1 MKRIYRTVSALLT
14 AALLMTM
21 LLTGCG
27 ETSSSSIKDDAENY
41 VKAVL
46 DLMCTGTYDHS
57 VTFGDVASG
66 REQESRDE
74 MIAGIVSSIAKD
86 NDLNEEQRARLEDC
100 LTRAFSACRYT
111 IKDVRESEDG
121 GCDVTVSIE
130 PLKVFEGISDALNSK
145 VRELTGD
152 GEAMIAMSPEEQTA
166 ALAEVL
172 LSQLDQNL
180 ENPQYGPA
188 EEVIVHYGLLQG
200 SEDRYGIDENA
211 GKTLGEKLFSSEG
224 L

>member
-1 MKRIYRTVSALLT
+1 MKRIYRTASALLT

-57 VTFGDVASG
+57 VTFGDVVSG
-66 REQESRDE
+66 REQDSRDE

-130 PLKVFEGISDALNSK
+130 PLKVFEGVSDALNSK
-145 VRELTGD
+145 VGELTGD
-152 GEAMIAMSPEEQTA
+152 DEAMIAMTAEEQTA

-188 EEVIVHYGLLQG
+188 EEVVVHYGLLEG

-211 GKTLGEKLFSSEG
+211 GKALGEKLFSSEG

>member
-14 AALLMTM
+14 AAMLMTM

-145 VRELTGD
+145 VGELTGD
-152 GEAMIAMSPEEQTA
+152 DEAMIAMTAEEQTA

-188 EEVIVHYGLLQG
+188 EEVVVHYGLLEG

-211 GKTLGEKLFSSEG
+211 GKALGEKLFSSEG

>member
-1 MKRIYRTVSALLT
+1 MKRIYRTASALLT

-66 REQESRDE
+66 REQDPRDE

-145 VRELTGD
+145 VGELTGD

-172 LSQLDQNL
+172 LIQLDQNL

>member
-152 GEAMIAMSPEEQTA
+152 GEAMIAMTPEEQTA

>member
-27 ETSSSSIKDDAENY
+27 ETSSSSIKGDAENY

-86 NDLNEEQRARLEDC
+86 NDLNEEQRARLEDT

-145 VRELTGD
+145 VGELTGD

>member
-27 ETSSSSIKDDAENY
+27 ETSSSSIKGDAENY

-145 VRELTGD
+145 VAELTGD
-152 GEAMIAMSPEEQTA
+152 GEAMIAMTPEEQTA

>member
-27 ETSSSSIKDDAENY
+27 ETSSSSIKGDAENY

-152 GEAMIAMSPEEQTA
+152 GEAMIAMTPEEQTA

>member
-46 DLMCTGTYDHS
+46 DLMSTGTYDHS

-145 VRELTGD
+145 VGELTGD

>member
-27 ETSSSSIKDDAENY
+27 ETSSSSIKGDAENY

-66 REQESRDE
+66 REQDSRDE

-152 GEAMIAMSPEEQTA
+152 GEAMIAMTPEEQTA

>member
-1 MKRIYRTVSALLT
+1 MKRIYRTASALLT

-27 ETSSSSIKDDAENY
+27 ETSSSSIKNDAENY

-66 REQESRDE
+66 REQDSRDE

-86 NDLNEEQRARLEDC
+86 NDLNEEQRARLEDS

-130 PLKVFEGISDALNSK
+130 PLKVFEGISDSLNSK
-145 VRELTGD
+145 VAELTGD
-152 GEAMIAMSPEEQTA
+152 GEAMIAMTPEEQTA

>member
-1 MKRIYRTVSALLT
+1 MKKSFKRLLLV
-14 AALLMTM
+14 AFMAVMAVAV
-21 LLTGCG
+21 LTGCG
-27 ETSSSSIKDDAENY
+27 PKKPAPEDAQAY

-66 REQESRDE
+66 REQDSRDE

-145 VRELTGD
+145 VGELTGD
-152 GEAMIAMSPEEQTA
+152 GEAMIAMTPEEQTA

-211 GKTLGEKLFSSEG
+211 GKTLGDKLFSTEG

>member
-66 REQESRDE
+66 REQDSRDE

-145 VRELTGD
+145 VGELTGD

-180 ENPQYGPA
+180 ENPLYGPA

-211 GKTLGEKLFSSEG
+211 GKTLGDKLFSTEG

>member
-66 REQESRDE
+66 REQDSRDE

-145 VRELTGD
+145 VGELTGD
-152 GEAMIAMSPEEQTA
+152 GEAMIAMTP
-166 ALAEVL
+166 
-172 LSQLDQNL
+172 
-180 ENPQYGPA
+180 
-188 EEVIVHYGLLQG
+188 
-200 SEDRYGIDENA
+200 
-211 GKTLGEKLFSSEG
+211 
-224 L
+224 

>member
-1 MKRIYRTVSALLT
+1 MKRIYRTASALLT

-27 ETSSSSIKDDAENY
+27 ETSSSSIKGDAENY

>member
-1 MKRIYRTVSALLT
+1 MKRIYRTASALLT

-27 ETSSSSIKDDAENY
+27 ETSSSSIKNDAENY

-66 REQESRDE
+66 KEQDSRDE

-130 PLKVFEGISDALNSK
+130 PLKVFEGISDSLNSK
-145 VRELTGD
+145 VAELTGD
-152 GEAMIAMSPEEQTA
+152 GEAMIAMTPEEQTA

-188 EEVIVHYGLLQG
+188 EEVIVHYGLLEG

>member
-27 ETSSSSIKDDAENY
+27 ETSSSSIKGDAENY

-100 LTRAFSACRYT
+100 LTRAFSACAA
-111 IKDVRESEDG
+111 IASAVRSSG
-121 GCDVTVSIE
+121 VTFSTNVAS
-130 PLKVFEGISDALNSK
+130 G
-145 VRELTGD
+145 R
-152 GEAMIAMSPEEQTA
+152 A
-166 ALAEVL
+166 ALSA
-172 LSQLDQNL
+172 SSFARTSDCRF
-180 ENPQYGPA
+180 PA
-188 EEVIVHYGLLQG
+188 TT
-200 SEDRYGIDENA
+200 R
-211 GKTLGEKLFSSEG
+211 
-224 L
+224 

>member
-1 MKRIYRTVSALLT
+1 MKRIYRTASALLT

-66 REQESRDE
+66 REQDSRDE

-145 VRELTGD
+145 VGELTGD

-188 EEVIVHYGLLQG
+188 EEVVVHYGLLEG

>member
-145 VRELTGD
+145 VGELTGD

-188 EEVIVHYGLLQG
+188 EEVVVHYGLLEG

-211 GKTLGEKLFSSEG
+211 GKALGEKLFSSEG

>member
-1 MKRIYRTVSALLT
+1 MKRIYRTASALLT

-145 VRELTGD
+145 VGELTGD

>member
-1 MKRIYRTVSALLT
+1 MKRIYRTASALLT

-66 REQESRDE
+66 REQDSRDE

-145 VRELTGD
+145 VGELTGD

>member
-27 ETSSSSIKDDAENY
+27 ETSSSSIKGDAENY

-66 REQESRDE
+66 REQDSRDE

-86 NDLNEEQRARLEDC
+86 NDLNEDQRARLEDC

-145 VRELTGD
+145 VGELTGD

-180 ENPQYGPA
+180 ENPQYGAA

>member
-27 ETSSSSIKDDAENY
+27 ETSSSSIKNDAENY

-66 REQESRDE
+66 KEQDSRDE

-130 PLKVFEGISDALNSK
+130 PLKVFEGISDSLNSK
-145 VRELTGD
+145 VAELTGD
-152 GEAMIAMSPEEQTA
+152 GEAMIAMTPEEQTA

-188 EEVIVHYGLLQG
+188 EEVIVHYGLLEG

>member
-1 MKRIYRTVSALLT
+1 MKRIYRTASALLT

-145 VRELTGD
+145 VGELTGD
-152 GEAMIAMSPEEQTA
+152 GEAMIAMTPEEQTA

>member
-1 MKRIYRTVSALLT
+1 MKRIYRTASALLT

-27 ETSSSSIKDDAENY
+27 ETSSSSIKNDAENY

-66 REQESRDE
+66 REQDSRDE

-130 PLKVFEGISDALNSK
+130 PLKVFEGISDSLNSK
-145 VRELTGD
+145 VAELTGD
-152 GEAMIAMSPEEQTA
+152 GEAMIAMTPEEQTA

>member
-1 MKRIYRTVSALLT
+1 MKRIYRTASALLT

-130 PLKVFEGISDALNSK
+130 PLKVFEGVSDALNSK
-145 VRELTGD
+145 VGELTGD
-152 GEAMIAMSPEEQTA
+152 DEAMIAMTAEEQTA

-188 EEVIVHYGLLQG
+188 EEVVVHYGLLEG

-211 GKTLGEKLFSSEG
+211 GKALGEKLFSSEG